1 MKLSF
6 SFMALFLAA
15 CLLLTSCLATTP
27 RSKAGAKIG
36 AIVGVIGGAA
46 IDDDNPWRGGV
57 IGLAAGAI
65 LGSVIGD
72 IVDQA
77 AEEAAFTNKPVA
89 YQRATP
95 EGGWERLEAKPLG
108 ISDDGMHRIVS
119 VKHVQ
124 DGVVVKEEISL
135 VPLSER

>member
-1 MKLSF
+1 MKLS
-6 SFMALFLAA
+6 SGFMVLFLAA
-15 CLLLTSCLATTP
+15 CLLLPGCLATTP
-27 RSKAGAKIG
+27 RSEAGAKIG
-36 AIVGVIGGAA
+36 AILGTIGGVA

-65 LGSVIGD
+65 LGDVIGD

-77 AEEAAFTNKPVA
+77 AEEAASTNKPVA

-95 EGGWERLEAKPLG
+95 EGGWERLEAKPRG
-108 ISDDGMHRIVS
+108 VSDDGMHRIVS

-124 DGVVVKEEISL
+124 DGVVVKEEMTL
-135 VPLSER
+135 VPLAP